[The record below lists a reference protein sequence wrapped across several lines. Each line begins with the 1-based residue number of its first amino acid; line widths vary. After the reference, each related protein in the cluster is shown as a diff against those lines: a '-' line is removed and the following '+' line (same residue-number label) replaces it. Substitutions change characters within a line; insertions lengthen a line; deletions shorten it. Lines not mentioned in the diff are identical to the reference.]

1 MRTKFKL
8 RIMSKKVKKQK
19 KRNTKKFRKGLRKK
33 SKSSKV
39 LILKSRQTEF
49 SKKLMKIKD
58 IVKLPT
64 DIRKSNRV
72 LYIPSFKTLDF
83 KIREQIKTHLNKYP
97 IIEGECFLNGT
108 LLSLKIPEI
117 KTVHGY
123 YGNTIKSKFRT
134 KNYPLYLHLMD
145 LCSNSIERYIGINDH
160 DILDTV
166 KKKIWYKHCWNK
178 IGDVYIDMTVE
189 KQRLSNNSFNYF
201 MEYLECDSHFS
212 SSIKE
217 LNVLEELS
225 SMTGIFPLNI

>member
-19 KRNTKKFRKGLRKK
+19 KRNTKKFRKSLRKK

-39 LILKSRQTEF
+39 LIPKSRQNEF
-49 SKKLMKIKD
+49 LKKLMKIKD
-58 IVKLPT
+58 KVKLPT

-123 YGNTIKSKFRT
+123 YGNTIKSEFRT

-189 KQRLSNNSFNYF
+189 EQRLHNNSFNLF